1 MRFTAFLI
9 TLVILIHS
17 SAWSAPA
24 KPRPLAGIGVLS
36 IQVTSAAHGGAPATL
51 ALYRDPGVGRL
62 TDLDI
67 VDVPTMAPAIKSAAG
82 LYHLAV
88 TQKRGDWVKVI
99 YDDSGREG
107 WLAMGRGAQYNS
119 WARYLQGGEARLL
132 NGLRKEFY
140 QLRPTPSFTA
150 KPVGT
155 VSKEKRLRV
164 VELEESWMLVLVDLE
179 NSGWLRW
186 KDDDG
191 RLLIS
196 TEK

>member
-9 TLVILIHS
+9 TLAIFIHS

-36 IQVTSAAHGGAPATL
+36 LQITGTEHGGAPTTL
-51 ALYRDPGVGRL
+51 ALYREPGVGRL
-62 TDLDI
+62 ADLDL
-67 VDVPTMAPAIKSAAG
+67 VDFPAMSPAIKSAAG
-82 LYHLAV
+82 WYHLAV
-88 TQKRGDWVKVI
+88 TQKRGDWLKVI

-107 WLAMGRGAQYNS
+107 WLAMGRGAQYKS
-119 WARYLQGGEARLL
+119 WARYLQGSEARLL

-140 QLRPTPSFTA
+140 QLRPAPSSA
-150 KPVGT
+150 IKPVGT
-155 VSKEKRLRV
+155 VSKEKKLRV
-164 VELEESWMLVLVDLE
+164 VELEDSWMLVLVDLE